1 MTTAETAR
9 RIATAAAYGGGTVT
23 VLGASLYGLLTLQAK
38 VARRT
43 IGVPND
49 TAPFADGVYGHYAG
63 DSLSFVLLG
72 DSSAAGLGVADP
84 AQTPGA
90 LLAAGLGELAQRPV
104 LLTNVAKVGARS
116 AGLDEQV
123 KQALEARPDVA
134 LIIIGAND
142 VTHRVPLS
150 TSVRYLV
157 QAVTTLREAGCE
169 VVVGTCPDLGT
180 IEPIPHPLRW
190 IARRWSRQLAASQTV
205 GVVERGGRTV
215 SLGTL
220 LGPEFALRPS
230 DMFSADRFHPS
241 AHGYAAAAAAMLPA
255 LAGALKLV
263 PEEPA
268 TTVGVLPVAD
278 AAAAAVDSSGTEVA
292 GTSVSGDERGPW
304 GRWALLLRP
313 RRRALPQVELAED
326 TMSATTSHAPPDGSL
341 AGDGV
346 PR

>member
-1 MTTAETAR
+1 MSTAETSR
-9 RIATAAAYGGGTVT
+9 RIATAAAYGGGSVT
-23 VLGASLYGLLTLQAK
+23 LLGASLYALLSLQAK

-43 IGVPND
+43 IGAPRD

-63 DSLSFVLLG
+63 DPLSFVMLG
-72 DSSAAGLGVADP
+72 DSSAAGLGADDP

-90 LLAAGLGELAQRPV
+90 LLAAGLAELAQRPV
-104 LLTNVAKVGARS
+104 LLTNVAGVGAQS
-116 AGLDEQV
+116 GGLGEQV

-150 TSVRYLV
+150 TSVRHLV
-157 QAVTTLREAGCE
+157 QAVSTLREAGCE
-169 VVVGTCPDLGT
+169 VLVGTCPDLGT

-190 IARRWSRQLAASQTV
+190 VARRWSRQLAASQTV

-241 AHGYAAAAAAMLPA
+241 AHGYAQAAAAMLPA
-255 LAGALKLV
+255 LAGVLKLV

-268 TTVGVLPVAD
+268 TPVGVLPVAD
-278 AAAAAVDSSGTEVA
+278 AAAAAVDRSGTEVA

-313 RRRALPQVELAED
+313 LRRALPQVELAEYSVAD
-326 TMSATTSHAPPDGSL
+326 SPADAPL
-341 AGDGV
+341 AGDAGA
-346 PR
+346 R